1 MALGKPIQPPDAL
14 NQKNMLKRYMQG
26 PQNFQTGNKVYNG
39 VGSSPHAG
47 GGLNKSGFQ
56 QRDQQAKAKKD
67 FMMKRLKSG
76 GF

>member
-1 MALGKPIQPPDAL
+1 MVNKPLKPPAALDK
-14 NQKNMLKRYMQG
+14 KNLLKRYSEG
-26 PQNFQTGNKVYNG
+26 PQNLQTGNKVYNG
-39 VGSSPHAG
+39 GGSSPHAG

-56 QRDQQAKAKKD
+56 LRDQQANAKKD